1 MSERGSASDHPDGT
15 EAAFPEPA
23 DQGHKPV
30 VRDDAKPNSEARRLL
45 VTASVVLVLVF
56 ATIVFAATHR
66 PI

>member
-1 MSERGSASDHPDGT
+1 MGKRGSASDHPDGT
-15 EAAFPEPA
+15 EAAFTEPT

-30 VRDDAKPNSEARRLL
+30 ERDDAKPNPEARRLL